1 MRATSLVTLLL
12 AGCSLLHHPP
22 TLPEPVNLIA
32 VMPIEREENATPAES
47 GERIAPEAERV
58 MTAQVYDVLSSSPRW
73 RFVPDLTVRQ
83 ALNGLKSDGDLA
95 SRARAL
101 GKAVNADAVLCG
113 TVSRYIERVGTE
125 YGARQPAAVG
135 ITLQLV
141 SVQSGSVLWKNSF
154 DQRQQALSANL
165 FNWWQFWRGG
175 PRWFSAQEFAHL
187 GVEHLLDDLARKIG
201 D

>member
-1 MRATSLVTLLL
+1 
-12 AGCSLLHHPP
+12 
-22 TLPEPVNLIA
+22 
-32 VMPIEREENATPAES
+32 MPIEREENATPAET

-58 MTAQVYDVLSSSPRW
+58 VTAQVYEVLSASPRW
-73 RFVPDLTVRQ
+73 RFVPDLTVRP

-125 YGARQPAAVG
+125 YGAKQPAAVG

-141 SVQSGSVLWKNSF
+141 SAQSGDVLWKNSF
-154 DQRQQALSANL
+154 DQRQQALSSNL

-187 GVEHLLDDLARKIG
+187 GVEHLLDDLASKIG